1 MVDPS
6 MVPTVPAI
14 PVVISPEP
22 GLSWIQLISQLG
34 FPIFVCLWFM
44 WRDYKFLVTL
54 QTELEKLNNLLRVV
68 LKIRDEV

>member
-1 MVDPS
+1 MADATIIVDPT
-6 MVPTVPAI
+6 MTT
-14 PVVISPEP
+14 
-22 GLSWIQLISQLG
+22 SWTQLISQFG

-68 LKIRDEV
+68 LKIRPGDEGP